1 MKALKLLAAALITLS
16 CMQLVGLVGPTAAV
30 AQEAEEKEE
39 DNTGTNPIN
48 FTYDARFYSETSWL
62 PGDNSS
68 LITNTFEFRA
78 PLGRDLANL
87 TNQKEGIFNDL
98 GNKHALRIKVRT
110 KSLNLDDGEGSNTNI
125 SGIGDLDLRWL
136 YIPYVTNKVG
146 IATGLEAFFPTATND
161 ALGDG
166 KLILRP
172 QIFGG
177 FFGLLGKNSI
187 FAPGL
192 LYLFDVAG
200 DDDRASVNQ
209 WQVDMYFVWLLAQM
223 RHWLIVNPQ
232 LVFDVENSKEYM
244 IVDLEFGYMIP
255 PLPGASIYLRPG
267 AGVGADRPLDWTFE
281 FGFKFI
287 WR

>member
-1 MKALKLLAAALITLS
+1 MKPLKLLAAALIALS
-16 CMQLVGLVGPTAAV
+16 WIQVVSLVGPTAAV
-30 AQEAEEKEE
+30 AQE

-48 FTYDARFYSETSWL
+48 FTYDARFYTETSWL
-62 PGDNSS
+62 TPDNSS

-87 TNQKEGIFNDL
+87 TNQKVGLFNDL
-98 GNKHALRIKVRT
+98 GSRHAVRIKFRT
-110 KSLNLDDGEGSNTNI
+110 KSLNLDDGEGSNSNI
-125 SGIGDLDLRWL
+125 SGTGDLDLRWL
-136 YIPYVTNKVG
+136 YVPHVTNKFG
-146 IATGLEAFFPTATND
+146 IATGLEAFFPTASND

-166 KLILRP
+166 KLVLRP
-172 QIFGG
+172 QIFAG

-187 FAPGL
+187 FAPGI

-209 WQVDMYFVWLLAQM
+209 WQMDIYFVWLLAQM
-223 RHWLIVNPQ
+223 KHWLIINPQ
-232 LVFDVENSKEYM
+232 PVLDVENDKEFM
-244 IVDLEFGYMIP
+244 IVDLEFGFMVP
-255 PLPGASIYLRPG
+255 QMPGASVHVRPG

-281 FGFKFI
+281 FGFRWI

>member
-1 MKALKLLAAALITLS
+1 MRKIVACTARLCVLLVVLATP
-16 CMQLVGLVGPTAAV
+16 GL
-30 AQEAEEKEE
+30 AQQDET

-62 PGDNSS
+62 RPDDAS
-68 LITNTFEFRA
+68 LMTNTFEFRL

-98 GNKHALRIKVRT
+98 GSKHQIRMRFPH
-110 KSLNLDDGEGSNTNI
+110 KSLNTVDPTTGAPVTV
-125 SGIGDLDLRWL
+125 SGPGDLNFRWL
-136 YIPYVTNKVG
+136 YIPYVTDAIG

-166 KLILRP
+166 KYVLRP
-172 QIFGG
+172 QVFAG
-177 FFGLLGKNSI
+177 FFGLFGNGSI

-192 LYLFDVAG
+192 LYLFDVGG
-200 DDDRASVNQ
+200 DENRASVNQ
-209 WQVDMYFVWLLAQM
+209 LQMDIFFVWLLAEM
-223 RHWLIVNPQ
+223 RHWFTFNPQ
-232 LVFDVENSKEYM
+232 PVIDFENNKEYM
-244 IVDLEFGYMIP
+244 IVDVEFGYMIP

-267 AGVGADRPLDWTFE
+267 AGVGADRPFDWTFE
-281 FGFKFI
+281 IGLKFI